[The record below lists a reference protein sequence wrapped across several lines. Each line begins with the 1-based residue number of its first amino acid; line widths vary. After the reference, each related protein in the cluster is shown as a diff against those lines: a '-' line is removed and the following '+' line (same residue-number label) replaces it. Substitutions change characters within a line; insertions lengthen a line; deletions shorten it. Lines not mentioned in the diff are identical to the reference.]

1 MKGFM
6 KFKKEY
12 IGSAMEDL
20 MTHLI
25 LETMTDEHT
34 ESIQNNKDYVE
45 FTCQLNGI
53 ELNPKNFFKHMN
65 EEFQRMI
72 TEKAIEMLN
81 NKFSKLMY
89 SIQDIQSEVEGNLR
103 TKLLEETNEV

>member
-1 MKGFM
+1 M
-6 KFKKEY
+6 KFKKEC
-12 IGSAMEDL
+12 ICSAMEDL

-25 LETMTDEHT
+25 LESMADEHAK
-34 ESIQNNKDYVE
+34 SIDDGKDYVE

-53 ELNPKNFFKHMN
+53 ELNPENFFKHMN